1 MNLCQSNNLNRKRS
15 DVSKWYQCSLQ
26 HAWKQLGPIPIL
38 KPPALINNNPAWQ
51 QPRWLGVYPTA
62 PWILLSQR
70 STNCALKI
78 DTPCLLWWIHAL
90 MKSGQD
96 VRSKIYHT
104 KLYCLSIYSPK
115 LSVWPTSNF
124 SISPVDDLTMAGWP
138 SGALLLSN
146 WAVGICVVQEHWI
159 WSLLLMKQM
168 MTPIWEG
175 LVE

>member
-1 MNLCQSNNLNRKRS
+1 MISVFSTACLEAART
-15 DVSKWYQCSLQ
+15 Y
-26 HAWKQLGPIPIL
+26 P
-38 KPPALINNNPAWQ
+38 NPEATCTHQQ
-51 QPRWLGVYPTA
+51 QPSMAATPLTGC
-62 PWILLSQR
+62 LSNR
-70 STNCALKI
+70 SLDPVVAEINELCSEI

-90 MKSGQD
+90 MESGQD

-138 SGALLLSN
+138 SGALLLSK

-159 WSLLLMKQM
+159 WSLLFMKQI